1 MTIPEAEA
9 YRTAIIRTAVDWAHG
24 EHTIDQL
31 ELCVLGDYYDVD
43 LPLYIRHFRYSN
55 GLEHVSAA
63 QAYKG
68 ILRTLKKLQTAI
80 LKKEA
85 QA

>member
-24 EHTIDQL
+24 EHTI
-31 ELCVLGDYYDVD
+31 
-43 LPLYIRHFRYSN
+43 YIRHFRYSN